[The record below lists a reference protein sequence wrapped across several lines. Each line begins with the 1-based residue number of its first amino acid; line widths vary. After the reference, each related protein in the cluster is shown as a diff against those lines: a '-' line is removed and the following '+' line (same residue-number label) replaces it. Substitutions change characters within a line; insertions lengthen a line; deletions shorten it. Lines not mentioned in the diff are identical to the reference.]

1 MKKLVL
7 IMVAMFGF
15 LSCENPSIEDGLA
28 SLEASL
34 AALQAEMAGID
45 VEQMLADVSTM
56 QSQVIAMQADVD
68 DYNEQAA
75 GWLTQIDEILVELA
89 ALQVIIDNA
98 PTKEQ
103 TDALLADIQEV
114 AEQINVLVLLAD
126 YDHDGVING
135 LDQCPDTE
143 LGATVNNEGCSEA
156 QVAAGTASSTTGG

>member
-1 MKKLVL
+1 MKKLITLLSVFG
-7 IMVAMFGF
+7 IMA
-15 LSCENPSIEDGLA
+15 CTNPSMEEGLA
-28 SLEASL
+28 QLEESL
-34 AALQAEMAGID
+34 AALQAEMASVD
-45 VEQMLADVSTM
+45 VNQMLEDVATM

-114 AEQINVLVLLAD
+114 GRQIDLLVLLAD